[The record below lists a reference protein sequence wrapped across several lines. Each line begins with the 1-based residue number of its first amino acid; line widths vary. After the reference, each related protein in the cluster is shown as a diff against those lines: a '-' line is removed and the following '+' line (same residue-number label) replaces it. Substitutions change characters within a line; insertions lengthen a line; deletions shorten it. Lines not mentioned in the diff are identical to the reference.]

1 MLRNGIVTFLLLC
14 MIIVWGC
21 TAPTYSKVD
30 RQKEVPVDASTVAKA
45 EAPPPGAAA
54 AEKAPAPPMARDAGR
69 MKSPEM
75 EGAPRTSM
83 REPVKG
89 KMIGGTRTG
98 LRKAPPGVAP
108 LPSVPAASGLKA
120 GFSDDNK
127 QFNYFLSFLKKY
139 GVQVPHYPLAIDERI
154 LIRVRDKNNRSVA
167 NALVQVYSD
176 KTLLCAGR
184 TYADGTFLF
193 FPSEYD
199 SNIFRYRAVISSQQE
214 RKELIVDRQGT
225 REIVASLKGSRY
237 VPQNIPLDL
246 LFILDTTGSMSEEI
260 NRLKNT
266 IEIINLN
273 LTSLSLKPDVRFGMV
288 LYKDRGDE
296 YVTHVVPLTNDLEQ
310 FRTELNKVFASGGGD
325 GPEDLQSALHDS
337 LKDIKWNQNGI
348 RLAYIITDA
357 PPHLDYG
364 QKYTYVNAVHDARAA
379 GIKIYS
385 VGTGGLDTMGEY
397 ILRQIA
403 QYTYAKYIF
412 LTYGEK
418 GESEGGREG
427 SVSHHTGANFKTD
440 KLESIIIHFAKEEL
454 GFLTDQPI
462 AADDAYFKAVKLPDE
477 AREET
482 LRKLFDMSIAQL
494 IDYSSIN
501 IEKGTPVSVI
511 HFTTEKAAL
520 KSSAEYFSEQM
531 NFSLSRNKAF
541 RVVERKDMQKIIAEL
556 KLQSAGIIDDA
567 TAAKAGK
574 LMGARM
580 IFTGRVYEVGE
591 TYEIF
596 MKMLRVET
604 GEVLSVNKLK
614 IDSKLGLAK

>member
-1 MLRNGIVTFLLLC
+1 MMRFRIVTFLLLFV
-14 MIIVWGC
+14 IVIWGC
-21 TAPTYSKVD
+21 AAPTFSKVD
-30 RQKEVPVDASTVAKA
+30 REKEVSVDTSTAAKA
-45 EAPPPGAAA
+45 EAAPPDAAP
-54 AEKAPAPPMARDAGR
+54 AEKAPAPSVAKDVSK

-98 LRKAPPGVAP
+98 PRKAPGAAP
-108 LPSVPAASGLKA
+108 LPSVPAVSGLKA

-139 GVQVPHYPLAIDERI
+139 GAQVHHYPLAIDERI

-167 NALVQVYSD
+167 NAPVQVYSEN
-176 KTLLCAGR
+176 TLLCAGR

-193 FPSEYD
+193 FPSEHGG
-199 SNIFRYRAVISSQQE
+199 NIFRYRAVISSQQE
-214 RKELIVDRQGT
+214 TKEIIVDRQGT
-225 REIVASLKGSRY
+225 REIVVSLKGSRY

-246 LFILDTTGSMSEEI
+246 LFILDTTGSMGEEI

-288 LYKDRGDE
+288 LFKDRGDE
-296 YVTHVVPLTNDLEQ
+296 YVTRVVPLTNDLDQ
-310 FRTELNKVFASGGGD
+310 FRTELNKVVASGGGD

-385 VGTGGLDTMGEY
+385 VGTGGLNTMGEY

-418 GESEGGREG
+418 GESEGGKEG

-462 AADDAYFKAVKLPDE
+462 VEDDAYFKAVKLPDE

-482 LRKLFDMSIAQL
+482 LQKLFEMSIAQL

-511 HFTTEKAAL
+511 HFTTEKATL

-531 NFSLSRNKAF
+531 NFSLSRNKVF
-541 RVVERKDMQKIIAEL
+541 RVIERKDMQKIIEEL
-556 KLQSAGIIDDA
+556 KLQTAGIIDDV

-604 GEVLSVNKLK
+604 GEILSVNKLR